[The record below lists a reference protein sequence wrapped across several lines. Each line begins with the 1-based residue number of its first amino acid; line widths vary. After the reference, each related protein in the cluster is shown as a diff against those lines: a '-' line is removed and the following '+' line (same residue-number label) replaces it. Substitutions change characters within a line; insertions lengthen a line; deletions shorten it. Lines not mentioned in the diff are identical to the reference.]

1 MKKFV
6 ILMLTCLLTASL
18 SAQSV
23 KTIKLNEPSK
33 SRKTDVMT
41 AFKNRKSTNE
51 YEKRDLSI
59 QDLSDLLWAANGINR
74 PESGKKTAPSALNS
88 QDIDVYVCKADGA
101 YVYDAAKKELKQITK
116 KDLRPLMNG
125 NRPNDAPV
133 LLLLVADLSRYK
145 AYDSKNSEA
154 NKRLYDMSAL
164 DAGIVSQNISIFCAA
179 AGLGTRPRAS
189 MNHDELRKELK
200 LKESQITWLNH
211 PVGYPKK

>member
-1 MKKFV
+1 MKNSI
-6 ILMLTCLLTASL
+6 ILLISCLLTCSIY
-18 SAQSV
+18 AQET
-23 KTIKLNEPSK
+23 KPIKLNEPSK
-33 SRKTDVMT
+33 TRNTDVMK
-41 AFKNRKSTNE
+41 AFQNRQSTNV
-51 YEKRDLSI
+51 YASKDLSL

-74 PESGKKTAPSALNS
+74 PENGKRTAPSALNS

-101 YVYDAAKKELKQITK
+101 FLYDAVKKELKLIVK

-125 NRPNDAPV
+125 NYPNDAPI

-145 AYDSKNSEA
+145 SYDPKNTDA
-154 NKRLYDMSAL
+154 NKRLYDMSGL
-164 DAGIVSQNISIFCAA
+164 DAGIVSQNISLFCAA

-189 MNHDELRKELK
+189 MNHEKLQKELS